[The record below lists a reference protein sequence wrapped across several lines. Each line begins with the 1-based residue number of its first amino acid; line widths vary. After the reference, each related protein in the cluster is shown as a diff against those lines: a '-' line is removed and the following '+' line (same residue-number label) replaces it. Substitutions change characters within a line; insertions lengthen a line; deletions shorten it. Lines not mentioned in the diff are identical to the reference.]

1 MAGLLPAGVGDGATH
16 QHPANRVKEGQATG
30 GSLRSH
36 DRDHLVDPLWLAA
49 FVRPPGVH
57 LGRLCAACAGRR
69 RLDAESLQQSGE
81 LGAGSC
87 GWPV

>member
-1 MAGLLPAGVGDGATH
+1 MAGLLPAGVGDGSTH
-16 QHPANRVKEGQATG
+16 QHPANRVKEWQATG

-36 DRDHLVDPLWLAA
+36 DSDHLVYPLWLAA

-57 LGRLCAACAGRR
+57 LGGLRPAAACRR
-69 RLDAESLQQSGE
+69 RLNAESLEQARE